1 MALVSPTLVPP
12 AAPTDRIPAAAAGQA
27 SAGQASAGVMQHS
40 PADVTDRASAPVL
53 DRAIVPT
60 TNGAS
65 ARAVARASLRT
76 ADVVDDRAHA
86 AAGVLPA
93 PLHDRDAA
101 RRAARRRLPAPAT
114 IAGSIAI
121 ALLEVEA
128 GRRSATQLERVCA
141 PGLWDILASRIK
153 RRGGPVPGG
162 RALLRVHCQEHVP
175 GLADAVA
182 VVRCGTRVRPVALR
196 LDAGSGR
203 WTMTE
208 LAY

>member
-12 AAPTDRIPAAAAGQA
+12 AARTEDRAG
-27 SAGQASAGVMQHS
+27 GHS
-40 PADVTDRASAPVL
+40 PARATDRAFTP
-53 DRAIVPT
+53 
-60 TNGAS
+60 AS
-65 ARAVARASLRT
+65 GHTSPGGT
-76 ADVVDDRAHA
+76 DRAHA

-93 PLHDRDAA
+93 PVHDRDAA

-162 RALLRVHCQEHVP
+162 RALLRVHCQEHAP

>member
-12 AAPTDRIPAAAAGQA
+12 AAPTDRIPLAA
-27 SAGQASAGVMQHS
+27 AGQASAGVMQHS
-40 PADVTDRASAPVL
+40 PADVTDPASAPVL

-65 ARAVARASLRT
+65 ARAVARAPARN
-76 ADVVDDRAHA
+76 ADVVEDRVHA

-93 PLHDRDAA
+93 PVHDRDAA